1 MHISLNDN
9 FYKLHFGSKNFQQ
22 KNVLNPDELKLL
34 DEYKKQ
40 YDYSRTKPI
49 QWKTKRVLDV
59 GLSSLGVI
67 VSAPIMLLSAIAIK
81 LDSKGP
87 VLFKQKRVG
96 QNGDIFTVLKFR
108 TMINNPDINQ
118 NVQNADD
125 KRITRVGKI
134 LRKYSIDEFPQFF
147 NIIKGDMSLTGPRP
161 LNVDNHEYRNLNK
174 NFVIRYVFKPGA
186 SLDTKVTKLFVDN
199 NPEFCNN
206 IEQDYIQNWNLK
218 KDFNICLKTIKK
230 ILLGDNY

>member
-1 MHISLNDN
+1 
-9 FYKLHFGSKNFQQ
+9 
-22 KNVLNPDELKLL
+22 
-34 DEYKKQ
+34 
-40 YDYSRTKPI
+40 
-49 QWKTKRVLDV
+49 
-59 GLSSLGVI
+59 
-67 VSAPIMLLSAIAIK
+67 MLLSAIAIK